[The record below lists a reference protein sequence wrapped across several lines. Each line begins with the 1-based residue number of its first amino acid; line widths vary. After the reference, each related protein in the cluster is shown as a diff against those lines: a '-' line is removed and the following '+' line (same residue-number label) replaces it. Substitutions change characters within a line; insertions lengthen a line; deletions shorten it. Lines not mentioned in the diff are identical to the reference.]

1 MFMKKKEKETVV
13 VGNLNEIIVKR
24 KEALLKYQQERV
36 DNFIDECKSKFAE
49 RAYRVSSPFFDV
61 VCDVAYNHLRDDPK
75 RTFIIEDFDEILKTK
90 ERADIFFSFYTSYVI
105 VWYDHHLSHWGGQTQ
120 DRIDRWKQLGDKID
134 EYCMKYYGC
143 HWGEQKVT
151 YEEEIPKYKP
161 LIPITSTKD
170 VKINMVNRPL
180 YKGEKKIGYIKC
192 IEHVSIIVGY
202 HPEWDEVDGDYYPNV
217 PDYEHYTNS
226 ILLYGKP
233 KKVDGIRFYERDHKT
248 YILGNSLDN
257 YSVLEDRVVMQ

>member
-1 MFMKKKEKETVV
+1 MKTKEKETVV
-13 VGNLNEIIVKR
+13 VGNLKEINSKR
-24 KEALLKYQQERV
+24 KEISMKYQQERV
-36 DNFIDECKSKFAE
+36 DKFIESCKDKFSE
-49 RAYRVSSPFFDV
+49 NGLLLDRPFFHV
-61 VCDVAYNHLRDDPK
+61 VCNCIDRPREDYTL
-75 RTFIIEDFDEILKTK
+75 EDFDEILKTK
-90 ERADIFFSFYTSYVI
+90 ERADIFFSFFTSYKI
-105 VWYDHHLSHWGGQTQ
+105 VWYDHYLSHWGCQTQ
-120 DRIDRWKQLGDKID
+120 DRIDRWKQLGNKID
-134 EYCMKYYGC
+134 AYCMKYYGC

-151 YEEEIPKYKP
+151 YEEKIPKYKP

-192 IEHVSIIVGY
+192 IENVSIIVGY